1 MEVLL
6 ALDAVFESQ
15 YVSAASLVCW
25 GCSPLT
31 EGSPARVLC
40 SRWVAGPL
48 TVISHCTAA
57 VQGWLGYVKGLGTEP
72 RNQLGSYCKG
82 RKMETL
88 KP

>member
-25 GCSPLT
+25 ALQKALLQECSAPG
-31 EGSPARVLC
+31 GS
-40 SRWVAGPL
+40 AGPL

-57 VQGWLGYVKGLGTEP
+57 AQGWLGYVKGLGTEL
-72 RNQLGSYCKG
+72 RNQLGSYWKG